1 MQATGSCTG
10 SNQDKEGDE
19 ESSCIINNKSSN
31 NKNSNN
37 ATVIIT
43 FFFFFFFN
51 NSVSEIFYIATPN
64 FSTTKLSLKGLKF
77 KNSLVT
83 YSCLE
88 VPHH

>member
-19 ESSCIINNKSSN
+19 ESSCIINNK
-31 NKNSNN
+31 NSNN
-37 ATVIIT
+37 ATVIISI
-43 FFFFFFFN
+43 FKH
-51 NSVSEIFYIATPN
+51 SVSEIFYIATPN

>member
-19 ESSCIINNKSSN
+19 ESSCIINNKNSN

-37 ATVIIT
+37 ATVIISI
-43 FFFFFFFN
+43 FKH
-51 NSVSEIFYIATPN
+51 SVSEIFYIATPN